1 MSSRYHGTL
10 PVLTV
15 FVALAMDSDQ
25 APPPPDDDP
34 TDYADPDVVRRVA
47 KLPPG
52 DDGHRNALITRSYFE
67 IGKRLR
73 DRLGARNADWA
84 TTAAWA
90 SGAVGLII
98 RKQEA
103 SQSRV
108 LRLAERT
115 TGGLYD
121 RLLADVRANLEEG
134 NRQVYS
140 ELGLAFAELAALC
153 CAPDG
158 WTSDDEVKF
167 VEKNLPSTIR
177 RSVPVRWQ
185 DRTDLEPA
193 FRYYLEAMRLDDA
206 VADQRKRKS
215 ELIFAA
221 NVLATVSE
229 QAGLQPYLNAAF
241 EGVARVLSGHAFLRL
256 PFVRGGVQ
264 VVAYSAQALTQRMV
278 TEFAIKVMVGDDAL
292 KVGTRITPY
301 EGRMWAPDLEE
312 LTDPRAIEVWEMY
325 SRAHPDGRGSE
336 ASDWTL
342 MEDRMNYITCFFRS
356 RQQDDRLLRL
366 PDHGKA
372 T

>member
-1 MSSRYHGTL
+1 
-10 PVLTV
+10 
-15 FVALAMDSDQ
+15 VALAMDPDQ
-25 APPPPDDDP
+25 ASPPDDDQP
-34 TDYADPDVVRRVA
+34 TDYADPQVVRA
-47 KLPPG
+47 LAAEPPG
-52 DDGHRNALITRSYFE
+52 DNGARNALITRSYFE

-73 DRLGARNADWA
+73 QRLGSRNADWA

-103 SQSRV
+103 TQSGF

-115 TGGLYD
+115 TGSLYD

-140 ELGLAFAELAALC
+140 ELGVAFAELAAMC
-153 CAPDG
+153 CGPDP
-158 WTSDDEVKF
+158 WTDEDERAF
-167 VEKNLPSTIR
+167 LRDRLPPSIS

-185 DRTDLEPA
+185 PRTDLAPP
-193 FRYYLEAMRLDDA
+193 FRCYLEAMRLDDA
-206 VADQRKRKS
+206 DPEQRKLKS

-241 EGVARVLSGHAFLRL
+241 EGVARTLSSHWWQRL

-278 TEFAIKVMVGDDAL
+278 TEWCIKVLVGDEAL
-292 KVGTRITPY
+292 KVGRRIEPCN
-301 EGRMWAPDLEE
+301 GHLWAPDLAT
-312 LTDPRAIEVWEMY
+312 LTDRRAQEVWELY
-325 SRAHPDGRGSE
+325 SRAGDDGRGS
-336 ASDWTL
+336 AAADWTL

-356 RQQDDRLLRL
+356 RQQDDRLLAL
-366 PDHGKA
+366 PDYGRV

>member
-1 MSSRYHGTL
+1 MAL
-10 PVLTV
+10 P
-15 FVALAMDSDQ
+15 MDSDQ

-34 TDYADPDVVRRVA
+34 TDYADPAFVRDLADR
-47 KLPPG
+47 PPG
-52 DDGHRNALITRSYFE
+52 DNGYRNALITRSYFE

-73 DRLGARNADWA
+73 DRLGSRNADWA

-103 SQSRV
+103 SQSWV
-108 LRLAERT
+108 LRLAERAS
-115 TGGLYD
+115 GRLYD

-140 ELGLAFAELAALC
+140 ELGVAFAELAALC
-153 CAPDG
+153 SGPDG
-158 WTSDDEVKF
+158 WSSDDEVAFLHDK
-167 VEKNLPSTIR
+167 LPNSTR

-185 DRTDLEPA
+185 PHTDLEPA

-206 VADQRKRKS
+206 VPEEAKLKS

-241 EGVARVLSGHAFLRL
+241 EGVSRVLSGPRVLRL
-256 PFVRGGVQ
+256 PVVRGGVQ

-278 TEFAIKVMVGDDAL
+278 TEWAIKVVVGDDAL
-292 KVGTRITPY
+292 KVGTRIPPY
-301 EGRMWAPDLEE
+301 NGRMWAPDLED
-312 LTDPRAIEVWEMY
+312 LRDPRAVGAWKRY
-325 SRAHPDGRGSE
+325 SRARHDGRGSQ
-336 ASDWTL
+336 AADWTL

-356 RQQDDRLLRL
+356 RQQDNRLLAL
-366 PDHGKA
+366 PDYGRV